1 MSEWKVREAYMR
13 ASSFLLERGVEE
25 HTVSAE
31 RLLQAVL
38 GVSRTRLLSLWSDPI
53 EEDDYAKLW
62 ALVQRR
68 AAGEPVQYIV
78 GETSFCGLTFR
89 VNRDVLIPRP
99 ETELLVERMIT
110 HADRLWGEGHP
121 VKAVDVGTGSG
132 AIAVTLASRR
142 PAWQVMAS
150 DISTEALRVAADNA
164 ARNGVGHQ
172 VQWYEGD
179 LLAPIWSER
188 DRAGAGRI
196 DVLVSNPPYIASS
209 DIDGLQREV
218 RDFEPHLALDGGE
231 DGLDLYRRLV
241 AQMEAHGCWPRLVG
255 LEVGFGQAQAVK
267 ALMEGTRQWDQ
278 VEIVQDF
285 ATIERHVI
293 AWQTNKQ

>member
-13 ASSFLLERGVEE
+13 ASSFLLDRGVEE

-53 EEDDYAKLW
+53 EEDDYALLW

-132 AIAVTLASRR
+132 AIAVTMAARR

-150 DISTEALRVAADNA
+150 DISAEALRVAADNA

-172 VQWYEGD
+172 VQWCQGD
-179 LLAPIWSER
+179 LLEPIWSEL

-231 DGLDLYRRLV
+231 DGLDLYRRMI

-255 LEVGFGQAQAVK
+255 FEVGFGQAQAVK
-267 ALMEGTRQWDQ
+267 ALMEDTRKWDQ

-293 AWQTNKQ
+293 AWQTNMQ

>member
-1 MSEWKVREAYMR
+1 MR

>member
-1 MSEWKVREAYMR
+1 
-13 ASSFLLERGVEE
+13 
-25 HTVSAE
+25 
-31 RLLQAVL
+31 
-38 GVSRTRLLSLWSDPI
+38 
-53 EEDDYAKLW
+53 
-62 ALVQRR
+62 
-68 AAGEPVQYIV
+68 
-78 GETSFCGLTFR
+78 
-89 VNRDVLIPRP
+89 
-99 ETELLVERMIT
+99 
-110 HADRLWGEGHP
+110 
-121 VKAVDVGTGSG
+121 
-132 AIAVTLASRR
+132 
-142 PAWQVMAS
+142 MAS
-150 DISTEALRVAADNA
+150 DISAEALRVAADNA

-172 VQWYEGD
+172 VQWYQGD

-188 DRAGAGRI
+188 DRAGAERI